1 MAILTEFV
9 FYLISPTKFF
19 FLFLL
24 ISLII
29 ISVRCN
35 IMELNDSV
43 TVCFG
48 VCQHSAKLISSKE
61 KGEKE
66 REWKGLYSHKDLIAL
81 NHHSVNEVP

>member
-1 MAILTEFV
+1 
-9 FYLISPTKFF
+9 
-19 FLFLL
+19 
-24 ISLII
+24 
-29 ISVRCN
+29 
-35 IMELNDSV
+35 MELNDSV